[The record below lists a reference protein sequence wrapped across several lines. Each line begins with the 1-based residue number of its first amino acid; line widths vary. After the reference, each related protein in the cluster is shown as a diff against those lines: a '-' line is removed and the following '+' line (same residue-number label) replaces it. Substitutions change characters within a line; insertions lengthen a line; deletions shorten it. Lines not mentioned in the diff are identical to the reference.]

1 MNLQRLRI
9 QNFKS
14 LVDLEIINPNPF
26 TVFVGPN
33 AAGKSN
39 IFEALEFLNFCFQDF
54 PNRDQLFGGK
64 NLININSSN
73 NRISLNGKI
82 NDKAFYFAEYP
93 GEWLHNLPK
102 DRSDDPMSTLYI
114 QSKDDLNLKQLIH
127 RFSRIFVKNEKLEKF
142 NFEDLSKLTIS
153 ARNLEVILKK
163 ILHNSNIAEEFIE
176 WLQLFIPEFENI
188 EIHTDIIREEDTLFI
203 YEKHSKKPFNKALIS
218 DGTYNI
224 LALLTAVFQSDEPQ
238 FLCIEEPENGLHPK
252 VVKELVDFFRSQCE
266 EKGHYIW
273 LNTHSQ
279 TLVRELKPEE
289 LILVDKTKG
298 ATQIKQLRNKTFENL
313 KMDDAWLT
321 NTLGGGLP
329 W

>member
-203 YEKHSKKPFNKALIS
+203 YEKHSKKPFNKFLIS

-224 LALLTAVFQSDEPQ
+224 LALLTAVFQSEEPQ
-238 FLCIEEPENGLHPK
+238 FLCIEEPENGLNPY
-252 VVKELVDFFRSQCE
+252 VVKELVHFFRTACE

>member
-39 IFEALEFLNFCFQDF
+39 IFEALEFLNYTIMGSPTLKIFDEKTI
-54 PNRDQLFGGK
+54 R
-64 NLININSSN
+64 NINDDQNKISFAGTISDEGFSVVSENINVVVSENILSFLTQNKSENPNLN
-73 NRISLNGKI
+73 NFING
-82 NDKAFYFAEYP
+82 
-93 GEWLHNLPK
+93 
-102 DRSDDPMSTLYI
+102 
-114 QSKDDLNLKQLIH
+114 
-127 RFSRIFVKNEKLEKF
+127 FSRIFIKNAELEKF
-142 NFEDLSKLTIS
+142 NYKNDKRLSIS
-153 ARNLEVILKK
+153 AKNLEQVLKRILKEENTK
-163 ILHNSNIAEEFIE
+163 EEFLE
-176 WLQLFIPEFENI
+176 WTQLFIPEFENI
-188 EIHTDIIREEDTLFI
+188 EIHTDSISGDDNFLI

-218 DGTYNI
+218 DGTCNI

-279 TLVRELKPEE
+279 TLVSQLRPEE
-289 LILVDKTKG
+289 IIVVNKNEG
-298 ATQIKQLRNKTFENL
+298 ATQIKQFKEEDFHGLD
-313 KMDDAWLT
+313 MDEAWLT
-321 NTLGGGLP
+321 NALGGGLP

>member
-39 IFEALEFLNFCFQDF
+39 IFEALEFLNYTIMGSPTLKIFDEKTI
-54 PNRDQLFGGK
+54 R
-64 NLININSSN
+64 NINDDQNKISFAGTISDEGFSIVSENINVVVSENILSFLTQNKSENPNLN
-73 NRISLNGKI
+73 NFING
-82 NDKAFYFAEYP
+82 
-93 GEWLHNLPK
+93 
-102 DRSDDPMSTLYI
+102 
-114 QSKDDLNLKQLIH
+114 
-127 RFSRIFVKNEKLEKF
+127 FSRIFIKNAELEKF
-142 NFEDLSKLTIS
+142 NYKNDKRLSIS
-153 ARNLEVILKK
+153 AKNLEQVLKRILKEENTK
-163 ILHNSNIAEEFIE
+163 EEFLE
-176 WLQLFIPEFENI
+176 WIQLFIPEFENI
-188 EIHTDIIREEDTLFI
+188 EIHTDSISGDDNFLI
-203 YEKHSKKPFNKALIS
+203 YEKHSKNPFKKSLIS

-238 FLCIEEPENGLHPK
+238 FLCIEEPENGLNPY
-252 VVKELVDFFRSQCE
+252 VVKELVHFFRTACK

-279 TLVRELKPEE
+279 TLISQLKPEE
-289 LILVDKTKG
+289 LIIVEKIKG
-298 ATQIKQLRNKTFENL
+298 ATQIKQLQGFDLHGLSLDE
-313 KMDDAWLT
+313 AWLSGA
-321 NTLGGGLP
+321 LGGGTP